1 MARPAGTPNKMPTKR
16 ESTDAAD
23 VAQRRAYEEIVGNT
37 DIPDAVRDLVAD
49 IFDPVRVLLRRAGL
63 RPIRP
68 PAA

>member
-1 MARPAGTPNKMPTKR
+1 MARKHGARMIKPTKP
-16 ESTDAAD
+16 EWTDAAD

-68 PAA
+68 PA